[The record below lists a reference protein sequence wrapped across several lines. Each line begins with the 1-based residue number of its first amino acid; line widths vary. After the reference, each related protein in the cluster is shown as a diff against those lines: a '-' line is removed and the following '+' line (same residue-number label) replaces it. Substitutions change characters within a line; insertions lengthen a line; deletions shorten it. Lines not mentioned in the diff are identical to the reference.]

1 MKKITILSVAVLGLT
16 LASCKKD
23 YKCTCTTTS
32 GSFTSDP
39 DVTTFVGVS
48 KGTAKANCVSYTET
62 YTGGTSTTN
71 CTLSK

>member
-1 MKKITILSVAVLGLT
+1 MKKITILSVAVLGMT

-32 GSFTSDP
+32 GSSTGTA

-48 KGTAKANCVSYTET
+48 KKTAKANCISYTQT

-71 CTLSK
+71 CTLS